1 MAIKIN
7 SKQLYIWLIQI
18 YYGNFLKFFKVG
30 LKRIKDRL
38 NFYKGKKVYEVKKI
52 GSDKWDSR

>member
-38 NFYKGKKVYEVKKI
+38 NLDKDKKECEVRKI
-52 GSDKWDSR
+52 GADKWDSR